1 MTAPTAPIAWMVY
14 TLDGKSAFVTD
25 NPTDFGPEH
34 KALPLYATP
43 PQRKPL
49 TDETI
54 GEVVIQ
60 DTLHHGYAMAIKPH
74 IQGVLPKG
82 TKLYATPPQ
91 RKPLTDDEICKL
103 WDSHTIEV
111 FGKIGINP
119 VVFARY
125 LERAHG
131 IGERE

>member
-1 MTAPTAPIAWMVY
+1 MTTLRKEVAQALDVLTKIHPGNMSWETGEAWLNAVQILREALAQPEPEPVADTESDVLTATYMLGLHA
-14 TLDGKSAFVTD
+14 GKKAVT
-25 NPTDFGPEH
+25 
-34 KALPLYATP
+34 
-43 PQRKPL
+43 
-49 TDETI
+49 
-54 GEVVIQ
+54 
-60 DTLHHGYAMAIKPH
+60 
-74 IQGVLPKG
+74 
-82 TKLYATPPQ
+82 Q